1 MRVLPSYTFT
11 ETVLEYEGT
20 ALYRALRSDDG
31 AAFLVRVLTSE
42 VPAPQEIAR
51 LRYDYAVARGLAVPG
66 VLKAH
71 SLERHGS
78 SVALVMD
85 EFPGIPLHDVIHG
98 RRHPADVSNKKL
110 KNKDENKRE
119 SKKIDLEAT
128 LRIALSIAD
137 TLESIHQHHVIHKNI
152 QPRTVLVREDTLE
165 TRLFDWS
172 VAAQLTSELQ
182 KPAEPGSLEGSLV
195 YMSPEQT
202 GRMNRTLD
210 HRSDLYS
217 LGVTMYEM
225 LTGVLP
231 FQGEDPMELV
241 HSHIARIPEPPRALD
256 PDIPAIV
263 SAIVVKLMAKAAEDR
278 YQRASGLRV
287 DLQKCLD
294 ELRATGDVAPFLL
307 GQGDYSGELSIPQ
320 HLYGRGAEIEALVA
334 AFERASAGAAE
345 LSLVRGYPG
354 IGKSALI
361 HEVHKAIAGR
371 RRGYFASGKFDQHN
385 RGTPYVGVAG
395 AFRELVRQILAQ
407 PERAVA
413 RWRRDFL
420 EALGQSGQVLIDLV
434 PELELCIGP
443 QPSVKELGPTES
455 QNRFNLIVQ
464 SFVRVLATEQHPLV
478 LFFDDLQWADP
489 ASIKLLQGLLSSPDT
504 AFLLVIGAYRDNEVI
519 AAHPLTLAI
528 DELERAGEAIHKISL
543 GPLSPAEVSLYLA
556 DALRCEKERA
566 APLAALLHG
575 RTHGNPFYLGQLLA
589 TIHEEGLLAW
599 SRSSCAWDWD
609 LAQIRER
616 AVAENVV
623 EFMVDKLKKM
633 SPQAQR
639 ALSIAACIGDQFDLK
654 SVSLLREKSLF
665 AAASELW
672 EALRAGLVVP
682 TSSSY
687 RFVHSYAAGD
697 DDEPPSSD
705 VQNPMYKFLH
715 DRVQQAAYS
724 LLPDGEDQRIHLQ
737 IGRLMA
743 SGALRSIKSDEV
755 FEIAR
760 HMNAGAALISDEA
773 ERDALAGQNL
783 AAGKRAKAATA
794 YQAASHYLKVGMS
807 LLGERARER
816 DARLAFELSI
826 ELSECEYLSG
836 LFGEAE
842 RLFEDVFSQATSDLD
857 RARVY
862 DLRMVLYITQGR
874 VAEAV
879 RVGRAALAMFGAPL
893 PETEPEQ
900 RAMLE
905 DELAEAQASLSG
917 RPIGDLIDAAKMT
930 DPTKMA
936 LLRIL
941 TSLDAPAYQTSPAL
955 HALVVLKK
963 VNLSLRYGHSE
974 LSAFAYMTYGW
985 LLSSSMG
992 RYVEGYEF
1000 GEVALKLNELFKGT
1014 ELTCKLNGIFGSFT
1028 HYVKPLRSR
1037 IEYLRRAYRAGFES
1051 GDFPYLSY
1059 NCFHTVLL
1067 RLGLGDELTLVRE
1080 EIDKFLAFMR
1090 RTRDAPS
1097 TAVLTLA
1104 RQVVLSLEGR
1114 TRDRETLSDGAFDEE
1129 AFVSSVRSPEF
1140 IACAYYT
1147 LKAWLLYLYGL
1158 HNEALSAVLMADE
1171 RAASAGGFYYT
1182 TELAF
1187 FACLVALAPGEDER
1201 RAAAHG
1207 EDERRGALLD
1217 KYAPKLAEWTLRCP
1231 PNYEHMH
1238 KLVSAELA
1246 RASGQDLLASQLY
1259 DEAARLA
1266 GENGFPHHQAL
1277 ANELAAR
1284 FYLHLGRE
1292 RVARAYLA
1300 EAYAGYQAWG
1310 ARAKLEELGEEFG
1323 DLAVP
1328 REVKGH
1334 AGESLIDAMTVMK
1347 ACQAISEE
1355 IDEEQLLQRL
1365 MTVVIESAGAERGC
1379 LLVESGD
1386 GLCTIAEGRVESG
1399 RIEVA
1404 RTDAEGPS
1412 APVPA
1417 SIVSFVRRTKERV
1430 VIDDAAADAR
1440 FSEDPVVAE
1449 LRPKSI
1455 LCIPLL
1461 RQAVLSGVLYLENNL
1476 VTAAFSHGQLGALE
1490 LLSSQAAISLD
1501 NARLYAELRRENAER
1516 RRTEAELVEQLEV
1529 IKRQRKAIRVL
1540 STPIIEVWDG
1550 VLTIPLL
1557 GALDAER
1564 AASMITSVLE
1574 ALSRKRYQCVIV
1586 DLTGVDSIDAATGE
1600 HVARLI
1606 GAVRLLGTQG
1616 VVAGIRPDV
1625 ALSIIASGVDLP
1637 KVATLANLR
1646 EALRF
1651 YLRSSR
1657 GGARP
1662 RAS

>member
-1 MRVLPSYTFT
+1 
-11 ETVLEYEGT
+11 
-20 ALYRALRSDDG
+20 
-31 AAFLVRVLTSE
+31 
-42 VPAPQEIAR
+42 
-51 LRYDYAVARGLAVPG
+51 
-66 VLKAH
+66 
-71 SLERHGS
+71 
-78 SVALVMD
+78 
-85 EFPGIPLHDVIHG
+85 
-98 RRHPADVSNKKL
+98 
-110 KNKDENKRE
+110 
-119 SKKIDLEAT
+119 
-128 LRIALSIAD
+128 
-137 TLESIHQHHVIHKNI
+137 
-152 QPRTVLVREDTLE
+152 
-165 TRLFDWS
+165 
-172 VAAQLTSELQ
+172 
-182 KPAEPGSLEGSLV
+182 
-195 YMSPEQT
+195 
-202 GRMNRTLD
+202 
-210 HRSDLYS
+210 
-217 LGVTMYEM
+217 
-225 LTGVLP
+225 
-231 FQGEDPMELV
+231 
-241 HSHIARIPEPPRALD
+241 
-256 PDIPAIV
+256 
-263 SAIVVKLMAKAAEDR
+263 
-278 YQRASGLRV
+278 
-287 DLQKCLD
+287 
-294 ELRATGDVAPFLL
+294 
-307 GQGDYSGELSIPQ
+307 
-320 HLYGRGAEIEALVA
+320 
-334 AFERASAGAAE
+334 
-345 LSLVRGYPG
+345 
-354 IGKSALI
+354 
-361 HEVHKAIAGR
+361 
-371 RRGYFASGKFDQHN
+371 
-385 RGTPYVGVAG
+385 
-395 AFRELVRQILAQ
+395 
-407 PERAVA
+407 
-413 RWRRDFL
+413 
-420 EALGQSGQVLIDLV
+420 
-434 PELELCIGP
+434 
-443 QPSVKELGPTES
+443 
-455 QNRFNLIVQ
+455 
-464 SFVRVLATEQHPLV
+464 
-478 LFFDDLQWADP
+478 
-489 ASIKLLQGLLSSPDT
+489 
-504 AFLLVIGAYRDNEVI
+504 
-519 AAHPLTLAI
+519 
-528 DELERAGEAIHKISL
+528 
-543 GPLSPAEVSLYLA
+543 
-556 DALRCEKERA
+556 
-566 APLAALLHG
+566 
-575 RTHGNPFYLGQLLA
+575 
-589 TIHEEGLLAW
+589 
-599 SRSSCAWDWD
+599 
-609 LAQIRER
+609 
-616 AVAENVV
+616 
-623 EFMVDKLKKM
+623 M

-639 ALSIAACIGDQFDLK
+639 ALSIAACIGDQFDLI
-654 SVSLLREKSLF
+654 SLSLLREKSLV

-687 RFVHSYAAGD
+687 RFVHSHAAD
-697 DDEPPSSD
+697 DDAERASSA
-705 VQNPMYKFLH
+705 VQNPVYKFLH
-715 DRVQQAAYS
+715 DRVKQAAHS

-743 SGALRSIKSDEV
+743 SGALRPITSDEV

-773 ERDALAGQNL
+773 ERAALARQNL
-783 AAGKRAKAATA
+783 AAGKKAKAATA
-794 YQAASHYLKVGMS
+794 YQAASLYLKFGVS

-879 RVGRAALAMFGAPL
+879 RVGLDALAMFGAPL

-900 RAMLE
+900 RALLE
-905 DELAEAQASLSG
+905 GELAEAQASLSG
-917 RPIGDLIDAAKMT
+917 RPIGDLIDAPEMT
-930 DPTKMA
+930 DPTKKA

-941 TSLDAPAYQTSPAL
+941 TSFDAPAYQTSPAL

-963 VNLSLRYGHSE
+963 VNLSLRHGHSE

-985 LLSSSMG
+985 LLASSMG
-992 RYVEGYEF
+992 RYLEGYEF
-1000 GEVALKLNELFKGT
+1000 GDVALKLNELFKGT

-1037 IEYLRRAYRAGFES
+1037 IQYLRRAYQAGLES

-1067 RLGLGDELTLVRE
+1067 RLGLGDELSIVRE

-1114 TRDRETLSDGAFDEE
+1114 TRDRSTLSDSAFDEE
-1129 AFVSSVRSPEF
+1129 AFVSSVRSSGF
-1140 IACAYYT
+1140 IACAYFT

-1158 HNEALSAVLMADE
+1158 HNEALSAVLMADDY
-1171 RAASAGGFYYT
+1171 AASGGGFYYT

-1187 FACLVALAPGEDER
+1187 FACLVVLAPEEAAGR
-1201 RAAAHG
+1201 RH
-1207 EDERRGALLD
+1207 ALLD
-1217 KYAPKLAEWTLRCP
+1217 KYAPKLAEWALRCP
-1231 PNYEHMH
+1231 SNYEHMH
-1238 KLVSAELA
+1238 KLVSAEVA

-1292 RVARAYLA
+1292 RFAQAYLG

-1310 ARAKLEELGEEFG
+1310 ARAKLEELGEELG

-1328 REVKGH
+1328 KEAKGH
-1334 AGESLIDAMTVMK
+1334 ARESIIDVMTVMK
-1347 ACQAISEE
+1347 ASQAISEE

-1386 GLCTIAEGRVESG
+1386 GLSAIAEGRVGSG

-1404 RTDAEGPS
+1404 RTGPEGPS
-1412 APVPA
+1412 AVIPA
-1417 SIVSFVRRTKERV
+1417 SIVSLVRKTRERV

-1455 LCIPLL
+1455 LCMPLL
-1461 RQAVLSGVLYLENNL
+1461 RQGALAGVLYLENNL
-1476 VTAAFSHGQLGALE
+1476 VTAAFSHGQLVALE

-1529 IKRQRKAIRVL
+1529 IRRQREAIRVL

-1564 AASMITSVLE
+1564 AASMITSILE

-1586 DLTGVDSIDAATGE
+1586 DLTGVESIDAATGE

-1606 GAVRLLGTQG
+1606 GAVRLLGARG
-1616 VVAGIRPDV
+1616 IVAGIRPEV
-1625 ALSIIASGVDLP
+1625 ARSIIASGIHLP
-1637 KVATLANLR
+1637 NVATLANLR
-1646 EALRF
+1646 EALLF
-1651 YLRSSR
+1651 YLRSYR
-1657 GGARP
+1657 GGAGAARP
-1662 RAS
+1662 RPHGERS